1 MMSEKEKMEKG
12 MWYDANYD
20 PELFALRK
28 RAQAKA
34 LKLSAMPHDQFEER
48 NKAIKELLGYMP
60 EEFDLVTPFMVDY
73 GINIHIGKSVFIN
86 ANCYFMDCANITI
99 GEHTFIGPYCGLYT
113 ATHPLSYKQRNKGL
127 EKALPITIGKN
138 CWLGGNVSIMP
149 GVTIGD
155 GCVIAA
161 GAVVNRDVEENCLV
175 AGVPAKV
182 IRKIDQNELL

>member
-20 PELFALRK
+20 PELLALRK

-34 LKLSAMPHDQFEER
+34 LKLSAIPHDQFEER

-73 GINIHIGKSVFIN
+73 GVNIHIGKSVFIN

-113 ATHPLSYKQRNKGL
+113 ADRKS
-127 EKALPITIGKN
+127 
-138 CWLGGNVSIMP
+138 
-149 GVTIGD
+149 
-155 GCVIAA
+155 
-161 GAVVNRDVEENCLV
+161 VV
-175 AGVPAKV
+175 
-182 IRKIDQNELL
+182 